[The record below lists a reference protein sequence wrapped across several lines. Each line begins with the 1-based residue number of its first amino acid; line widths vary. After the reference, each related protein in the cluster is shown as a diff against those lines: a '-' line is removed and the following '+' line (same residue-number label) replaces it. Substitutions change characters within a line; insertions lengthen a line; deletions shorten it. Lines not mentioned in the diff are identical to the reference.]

1 MANDENIRKYSFD
14 KLTAEKQ
21 RELAVKGGKASGAA
35 KRKKADLKK
44 AMELLLSLDVN
55 DPKIK
60 KQLENLGMTGDNQSL
75 VAFSVFQQAVKGNQ
89 KAVENMLKLT
99 NAKDKHDIAE
109 QKERIKALRLE
120 NNRKEQQEEQTTEQK
135 LDSYFEKLQEALMIY
150 IQKNK
155 LKF

>member
-1 MANDENIRKYSFD
+1 MRRLANDENIRKYSFD

-35 KRKKADLKK
+35 KRKKADLKQ

-135 LDSYFEKLQEALMIY
+135 LDSYFEKLQEVI
-150 IQKNK
+150 KNEP
-155 LKF
+155 

>member
-120 NNRKEQQEEQTTEQK
+120 NKKREQEEEQTTEQK
-135 LDSYFEKLQEALMIY
+135 LDSYFEKLQEVI
-150 IQKNK
+150 KNES
-155 LKF
+155 